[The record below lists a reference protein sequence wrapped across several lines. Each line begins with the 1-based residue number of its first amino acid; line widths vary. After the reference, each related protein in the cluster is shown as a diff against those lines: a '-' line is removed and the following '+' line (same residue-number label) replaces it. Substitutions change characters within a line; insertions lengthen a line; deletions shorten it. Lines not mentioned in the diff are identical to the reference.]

1 MYYIVAFISYIYHLP
16 VFYHSIMN
24 VYIIAMHGGNFD
36 LSRDKLMIN
45 IYKYR
50 SYIMINVN
58 NICICGLRAGLCAA
72 ARIK

>member
-1 MYYIVAFISYIYHLP
+1 
-16 VFYHSIMN
+16 MN

-58 NICICGLRAGLCAA
+58 KKCICGLRAGLCAA